1 MLIRRPAER
10 NKIMLS
16 MAIGVNVKK
25 YREQKGLSQEKLAYK
40 SNLSVATISKI
51 ERGLT
56 NPTADVIESIARALD
71 VPVLWLVA

>member
-1 MLIRRPAER
+1 
-10 NKIMLS
+10 MLS
-16 MAIGVNVKK
+16 MTIGVNVKK

>member
-16 MAIGVNVKK
+16 MTIGVNVKK

>member
-16 MAIGVNVKK
+16 MTIGVNVKK

-56 NPTADVIESIARALD
+56 NLTADVIESIARALD

>member
-16 MAIGVNVKK
+16 MTIGVNVKK

-40 SNLSVATISKI
+40 SNLSVAVRSS
-51 ERGLT
+51 GG
-56 NPTADVIESIARALD
+56 
-71 VPVLWLVA
+71 